1 MTFES
6 APNRPHT
13 VAEKRLN
20 PWLKMVLELGP
31 LVLFFL
37 ANARGATLAERH
49 PWIAALGGPIFF
61 ATAVFIVAVVAA
73 LAVSFALT
81 RRLPLMPF
89 VTAIVV
95 VVFGGLTLWL
105 HDATFIKMK
114 PTIIY
119 VLFAG
124 VLLGGLA
131 FGKSFLGYVL
141 DAVFRL
147 SDEGWRILTLRW
159 ALFFLALAVVNEIV
173 WRSLSTNA
181 WVAFKVFAVLPITF
195 VFALIQMPLINRHSL
210 PEEDEAERR

>member
-1 MTFES
+1 M
-6 APNRPHT
+6 R
-13 VAEKRLN
+13 
-20 PWLKMVLELGP
+20 PWLKLLIEVGP
-31 LVLFFL
+31 LVVFFGVYAKFDL
-37 ANARGATLAERH
+37 MVATAAFMVA
-49 PWIAALGGPIFF
+49 IAIALGASIWIERRVPIMPLVS
-61 ATAVFIVAVVAA
+61 AAVV
-73 LAVSFALT
+73 
-81 RRLPLMPF
+81 M
-89 VTAIVV
+89 
-95 VVFGGLTLWL
+95 VFGGLTLWL
-105 HDATFIKMK
+105 DDATFIKMK